1 MHNIRD
7 MRLMN
12 SIRHIAPNDN
22 GLCSLSLMCHLAFP
36 VSNECGELQVYDA
49 ENMRVKIKIKA
60 HDSPLSAFNFS
71 QNGQLLA
78 TASEKGTVIRV
89 FCVKN
94 GQKVHEFR
102 RGMKRCVRI
111 ASLNFSSCSNY
122 LCVSSNTETVHVFK
136 IDLKLVEEVE
146 RQTCINNN
154 DEEVTS
160 GSTSSSDTTSS
171 SGDSVD
177 LKETT
182 NTTTSNRW
190 SMGFFSK
197 YLPSPV
203 SDVLTQDRAFACVQL
218 NQAGLKYQCAITKLE
233 KESKLLA
240 ACEDGFLYVYDF
252 DGKAGHCKLIRAHDL
267 RSPLDGITGA
277 Y

>member
-1 MHNIRD
+1 

-12 SIRHIAPNDN
+12 SIRHIAPNDS
-22 GLCSLSLMCHLAFP
+22 GLCSLSLMSHLAFP
-36 VSNECGELQVYDA
+36 VSNDYGELQVYDA

-71 QNGQLLA
+71 PNGTLLA

-111 ASLNFSSCSNY
+111 ASLNFSGCSNY
-122 LCVSSNTETVHVFK
+122 LCASSNTETVHIFK

-146 RQTCINNN
+146 RKNCIHN
-154 DEEVTS
+154 DDE
-160 GSTSSSDTTSS
+160 STSSGGSNSSSSTDTTSS
-171 SGDSVD
+171 GDSAE
-177 LKETT
+177 LSSSG
-182 NTTTSNRW
+182 SNRW
-190 SMGFFSK
+190 SMSFFTK

-203 SDVLTQDRAFACVQL
+203 SDVLTQDRAFASVQL
-218 NQAGLKYQCAITKLE
+218 NQAGLKYQCSITKLE
-233 KESKLLA
+233 KETKVLA
-240 ACEDGFLYVYDF
+240 ACEDGFIFV
-252 DGKAGHCKLIRAHDL
+252 R
-267 RSPLDGITGA
+267 
-277 Y
+277 